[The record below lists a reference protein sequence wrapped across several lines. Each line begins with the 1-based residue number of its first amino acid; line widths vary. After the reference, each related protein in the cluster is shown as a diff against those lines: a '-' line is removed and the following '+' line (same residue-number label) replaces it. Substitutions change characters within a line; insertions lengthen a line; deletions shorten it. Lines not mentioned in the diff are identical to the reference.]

1 MVTKRNKRR
10 QDGERGDGKCGN
22 EVTWSLAER
31 GDSPMRNVLRLE
43 TKGCPK
49 EKQDE
54 VGEVGGGLAWERG
67 ECLCDF
73 PDKEGVEEE
82 AMGNPLG
89 NPRRVNWRGV
99 SEMRR
104 GEKVF
109 VLGDLESGQPRHA
122 TPWRVPC
129 HRIPKVIVGG

>member
-1 MVTKRNKRR
+1 MRGCLVTKRNKRR

-54 VGEVGGGLAWERG
+54 VGEVGGGASVG
-67 ECLCDF
+67 EGRML
-73 PDKEGVEEE
+73 
-82 AMGNPLG
+82 M
-89 NPRRVNWRGV
+89 
-99 SEMRR
+99 
-104 GEKVF
+104 
-109 VLGDLESGQPRHA
+109 
-122 TPWRVPC
+122 
-129 HRIPKVIVGG
+129 